1 MAVRLLAAIGVYSC
15 SFVVPCL
22 SLPRKGGFT
31 PLVGVYARGVFTHPC
46 GGIKAVIQD
55 KARFTQI
62 AQIYSSERIQDPI
75 SGGFFIN
82 PLLAIGMP
90 VKVFVICLI
99 ICLHIC
105 GSRPPPGV
113 HPPQGGINPEGDKGC
128 SVFPG
133 YASPAGIGKG
143 CCSLGCI
150 SPPLPL
156 FVRPPPHRPIPTRAS
171 RASKPDRARSPT
183 S

>member
-15 SFVVPCL
+15 SFVVPCH

-31 PLVGVYARGVFTHPC
+31 PLVGVYARRVFIHPC

-90 VKVFVICLI
+90 VKVFKICFPICPVI
-99 ICLHIC
+99 
-105 GSRPPPGV
+105 
-113 HPPQGGINPEGDKGC
+113 GGL
-128 SVFPG
+128 
-133 YASPAGIGKG
+133 PAAGGLAPRRG
-143 CCSLGCI
+143 G
-150 SPPLPL
+150 
-156 FVRPPPHRPIPTRAS
+156 
-171 RASKPDRARSPT
+171 
-183 S
+183 